1 MKLITAQNATIPA
14 LGLGTYQLVGD
25 ANVDLM
31 VYALESGYRH
41 LDTAQMYQNEEEV
54 GKSIKNATI
63 KREDIF
69 LTTKVLPA
77 NLGKST
83 FMPSVEES
91 LKKLQTEQVDL
102 LLIHWP
108 NFDFELEEYVTEL
121 MTAQEKGYAKHI
133 GVSNFPVAL
142 LEESLKLGAKIV
154 ANQVEYHPFLNQSK
168 LLAACQKHDIVLTAY
183 SPIAQGKVVGLPL
196 LKEIGAK
203 YDKSESQVCLRW
215 LIQQEKVA
223 AIPRSSKKERVDG
236 NSAIFD
242 FELTGEEMASL
253 SEIYLPDGR
262 LVDPPNGP
270 NWD

>member
-54 GKSIKNATI
+54 GKAIKNATI

-108 NFDFELEEYVTEL
+108 NFDYELEEYITEL

-154 ANQVEYHPFLNQSK
+154 ANQVEYNPFLNQSK
-168 LLAACQKHDIVLTAY
+168 LLAACQQHDIVLTAY

-223 AIPRSSKKERVDG
+223 AIPRASNKERVDG
-236 NSAIFD
+236 NEDIFD
-242 FELTGEEMASL
+242 KE
-253 SEIYLPDGR
+253 
-262 LVDPPNGP
+262 
-270 NWD
+270 